1 MAVDN
6 HPTHIDLPP
15 SLVSP
20 NETQKGTPVSDYE
33 RPMSPLHM
41 PPGQIDGLDALKA
54 QEYMNGR
61 RGSGQSSNLHLH
73 IPGMVSPADVA
84 FSAMHYL
91 PYPAIV
97 LNGSKTVVLANEAT
111 ARLLSVN
118 DGEIEEE
125 EEEDQQ
131 PAERYKGQT
140 LAQLGI
146 DMMSDLKPVWVTW
159 DMFLD
164 SLGDEINVHA
174 NAQEMVSS
182 ECEGDVTPT
191 AERADPQNRF
201 TMDAEKKTSMVHDAV
216 VEVVITAGSI
226 TASTFAGRTAK
237 KMADRRKYA
246 CEIFAS
252 CVRLFQ
258 FPGFSEGRLTARY

>member
-1 MAVDN
+1 
-6 HPTHIDLPP
+6 
-15 SLVSP
+15 
-20 NETQKGTPVSDYE
+20 
-33 RPMSPLHM
+33 MSPLHM

-91 PYPAIV
+91 PYPVIV
-97 LNGSKTVVLANEAT
+97 LNSSKTVVLANEAS

-118 DGEIEEE
+118 DGESEA
-125 EEEDQQ
+125 EEDQQ

-140 LAQLGI
+140 LAQLGV

-159 DMFLD
+159 DLFLD
-164 SLGDEINVHA
+164 SLSNEINVHC
-174 NAQEMVSS
+174 NAQESVSS

-201 TMDAEKKTSMVHDAV
+201 ATNAEKKTSMVHDAV

-237 KMADRRKYA
+237 KMADRRKYS
-246 CEIFAS
+246 CDIFCS
-252 CVRLFQ
+252 IHLVVFS
-258 FPGFSEGRLTARY
+258 GFF